1 MTWTTRTAET
11 ALSVALGLL
20 FAAGAAVVADA
31 PGRILLAVGAALFLA
46 QAARDLLQRP
56 RLAAGPDGVRVRRL
70 AGAVHLPWGL
80 LRIGVRETRRLGLR
94 TPTLELDT
102 ASGPDDDGVLVVL
115 GRRDLGADPA
125 AVARELRELDPRGR
139 PAQGG

>member
-11 ALSVALGLL
+11 VLSAVLGLL
-20 FAAGAAVVADA
+20 FAAGLFVVDT
-31 PGRILLAVGAALFLA
+31 PGRIMATLAAALFLG

-56 RLAAGPDGVRVRRL
+56 RLAAGPDGLRVRRP
-70 AGAVHLPWGL
+70 AGAVHLPWGP
-80 LRIGVRETRRLGLR
+80 LRIGVRETRRLGMR

-115 GRRDLGADPA
+115 GRRELGADPA
-125 AVARELRELDPRGR
+125 AVARRLRELDPRS
-139 PAQGG
+139 

>member
-11 ALSVALGLL
+11 VLSAVMGGLFVAGV
-20 FAAGAAVVADA
+20 AVVVDT
-31 PGRILLAVGAALFLA
+31 PGRILATLAAALFLA
-46 QAARDLLQRP
+46 QAARDLLLRP

-70 AGAVHLPWGL
+70 AGAVHLPWGP

-102 ASGPDDDGVLVVL
+102 AAGPDDEGVLVVL
-115 GRRDLGADPA
+115 GRRDLGAHPA
-125 AVARELRELDPRGR
+125 AVARQLRELDPR
-139 PAQGG
+139 A